1 MPEQMRALVFDKS
14 QDIWEESRGL
24 RKVQVDRPVLDAKAQ
39 PLDAEMVIIKVI
51 YCGVC
56 GSDRGIWFR
65 DSFKELIH
73 SSLEAENKTQR
84 ITGHELLGEIVEVG
98 GIARAHYGWQPGDTV
113 SADSHTICGKC
124 RQCLIGESHVCTN
137 EQITGIGRD
146 GCFADYVKL
155 PAWVLWRTDTD
166 RIRPEIACLQDPF
179 GNAVHVCTKVDLR
192 GKSLAVFGCGTI
204 GLFAILIA
212 RALGASKIIGVQ
224 PSERNARLAERLGVD
239 SMVRFERTAKGVWQ
253 SDPAVVEQV
262 RDFGIGG
269 NGVDVALEMA
279 GHNSSVNNAV
289 QSVRRGGEV
298 VLFGLKD
305 GDATIEDFHG
315 MIVRGVSLHSVIGR
329 QIFRTWDIANNLLES
344 KHNDIQEQIYE
355 VILNR
360 GEGTIVD
367 IDDYQVDDFEQ
378 RLLSHPKIITKW

>member
-1 MPEQMRALVFDKS
+1 MPDKMRALVFDKS
-14 QDIWEESRGL
+14 KDIWEESRGL
-24 RKVQVDRPVLDAKAQ
+24 RKVQADKPVLDEKRD

-73 SSLEAENKTQR
+73 NSLDAENKTAR
-84 ITGHELLGEIVEVG
+84 ITGHELLGEIVETG
-98 GIARAHYGWQPGDTV
+98 GVARAHYGWEPGDIV

-137 EQITGIGRD
+137 EQIIGIGRD

-166 RIRPEIACLQDPF
+166 KIRPEVACLQDPF
-179 GNAVHVCTKVDLR
+179 GNAVHTCTKVDLR

-212 RALGASKIIGVQ
+212 RALGASKIIGIQ
-224 PSERNARLAERLGVD
+224 PSERNARLAEQLGVD
-239 SMVRFERTAKGVWQ
+239 SMVRFTRPEQGIWH
-253 SDPAVVEQV
+253 SDPSVVEQV
-262 RDFGIGG
+262 RDFGGD
-269 NGVDVALEMA
+269 GVDVAMEMA
-279 GHNSSVNNAV
+279 GHNSSVNNAI

-315 MIVRGVSLHSVIGR
+315 MIVRAVSLHSVIGR

-344 KHNDIQEQIYE
+344 KHNDIQEKIYD

-367 IDDYQVDDFEQ
+367 IDDYDVDDFEQ
-378 RLLSHPKIITKW
+378 RLLAHPKVITKW